1 MHFTSPEISTRA
13 RSMPRV
19 SPAQPRG
26 RVDDEM
32 GGAAAVVR
40 CVPVQTVLL
49 GAAKEATRVS
59 QNLRANERIGFCA
72 HHNGPRLATWG
83 PTDNVSFR
91 VLRGMAV
98 MLGVRFGYPC
108 PT

>member
-1 MHFTSPEISTRA
+1 M
-13 RSMPRV
+13 
-19 SPAQPRG
+19 
-26 RVDDEM
+26 DDEM
-32 GGAAAVVR
+32 GGAAAVVSY
-40 CVPVQTVLL
+40 VPVQTVLL

-59 QNLRANERIGFCA
+59 QNLRANEWIGICA
-72 HHNGPRLATWG
+72 HHNGPRLATWR

-98 MLGVRFGYPC
+98 MLGVRFGYSC